1 MPLLKSNAALT
12 DASPKNV
19 MQTEYYGATVVIS
32 QCQWCHTLV
41 PYHDGDV
48 PESKA
53 GNPDQTSWKKSFNLL
68 QVPKRWCSPTNFSW
82 ATLGLTAEPP
92 LERPRGRAK
101 RNTGV
106 KGSKVENASVALS
119 SNASQGTNSAASN
132 RDSMAQSSP
141 QATFGP
147 RGKALGRIAT
157 KWANVISETSWTAS
171 KRPKRRR
178 QPGLRPPKKDPL
190 STEVVLAE
198 SGILKFPHLLYN
210 LLPIGARNFIFG
222 SSLHS
227 IQPLPMPPYGVLG
240 IDSVG
245 KQTYS
250 PIQTSRK
257 SSNGDQHSPR
267 ERSRRAAKFTRPCQ
281 EDGGVL
287 LSRAS
292 RELAEA
298 RLIGPTCRSGFC
310 RIDKPRQGYPGVV
323 DRLDRGGVRSGT
335 PLITLFNSTERVA
348 VIDMDKVGPQC
359 ERLRGTTMS
368 GCN

>member
-68 QVPKRWCSPTNFSW
+68 QVPKRWCSPANFSW

-227 IQPLPMPPYGVLG
+227 IRPLPIFAHRESLTNSFQVKNNGMRNILG
-240 IDSVG
+240 MLELQVSFRDIFSDTNEQEV
-245 KQTYS
+245 KQW
-250 PIQTSRK
+250 
-257 SSNGDQHSPR
+257 
-267 ERSRRAAKFTRPCQ
+267 RSAFSA
-281 EDGGVL
+281 
-287 LSRAS
+287 
-292 RELAEA
+292 
-298 RLIGPTCRSGFC
+298 
-310 RIDKPRQGYPGVV
+310 
-323 DRLDRGGVRSGT
+323 
-335 PLITLFNSTERVA
+335 
-348 VIDMDKVGPQC
+348 
-359 ERLRGTTMS
+359 
-368 GCN
+368 